1 MPLPTSSRFHTA
13 RIILVVLAAALVL
26 FGWLLNTP
34 PGLFGKADAIGYAV
48 CHQIPERSFQTDGFV
63 LPLCARCS
71 GMYLGAVSG
80 LLFQAAVGWKRGRLP
95 HWSILTI
102 LGLFVA
108 AFGIDGANSYLTLL
122 KQVNPGLLPGL
133 DPVYA
138 PNNTLRLLTGS
149 GMGLGIA
156 SMLFPAFNQSVWA
169 DYDPDRPALTWKRL
183 PVLVLIQA
191 GLCLLVLTES
201 PLVLYPLA
209 VISALGVWML
219 LTLVYTIVWIM
230 LMGEDNSFTRP
241 GQLWLALLAG
251 FTLALI
257 QTAAIDLVRL
267 WMTGTWGAFPLPG

>member
-1 MPLPTSSRFHTA
+1 
-13 RIILVVLAAALVL
+13 
-26 FGWLLNTP
+26 
-34 PGLFGKADAIGYAV
+34 
-48 CHQIPERSFQTDGFV
+48 
-63 LPLCARCS
+63 
-71 GMYLGAVSG
+71 
-80 LLFQAAVGWKRGRLP
+80 
-95 HWSILTI
+95 
-102 LGLFVA
+102 LFVV

-133 DPVYA
+133 NPVYA

-169 DYDPDRPALTWKRL
+169 DQDPDRPALTWKRL

-191 GLCLLVLTES
+191 LLSLLVLTES

-209 VISALGVWML
+209 VVSALGVWML

-230 LMGEDNSFTRP
+230 LMGQDNQFTRP
-241 GQLWLALLAG
+241 RQLWLALLAG